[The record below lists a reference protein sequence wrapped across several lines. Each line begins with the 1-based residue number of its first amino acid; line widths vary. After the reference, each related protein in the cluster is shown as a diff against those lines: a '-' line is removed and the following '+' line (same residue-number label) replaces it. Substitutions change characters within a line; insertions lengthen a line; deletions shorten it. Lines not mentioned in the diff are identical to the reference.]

1 MKAYPSKFW
10 TSLFKRFCDDDF
22 FEELQGDLEEK
33 FCENVERYGTR
44 KAQSLYRAEV
54 IKMIR
59 PSVLRTPE
67 FIVNLSQLSLFQ
79 IHLKL
84 AFRNIYRHKVFS
96 TVNIFGLAAALSAS
110 LFLVNI
116 LYTGYTMD
124 THHKDAQRIYRVS
137 TYTHDVKSGDFK
149 LATVSYPLADK
160 LRSQIPEMVDLTE
173 IDSYRSEIFNV
184 DGVETPI
191 RGLHTTPAFFEL
203 FSFEII
209 HGDISLVFE
218 DYQSIAITDR
228 LSQRLFPDEDPL
240 GKVTRNGKVVRAI
253 IESPLGK
260 SHINF
265 DFIGQLYPK
274 EQNIK
279 SSSGD
284 LWDPMGMRYAYF
296 KLAPGTA
303 VSTVDEKL
311 SLLSNEINETKLNKE
326 RTYRLMSQQISDIVF
341 GDEEYNSLGF
351 FMSRKD
357 SIMFYVLLG
366 VLLLLACFNY
376 TNMSVARAIQ
386 RTKEISIRKVAGSKR
401 SQIIGQFLVETVL
414 FSLIGLFLGILL
426 YKAFLPQFM
435 LMIPDI
441 VPVITPEIN
450 IEILLVFI
458 VFTSLVGLMAGIIPS
473 LYFANT
479 SPLAIFNSKI
489 KGKRLSLLTLRKVLV
504 TLQLTLSMFCILFIS
519 VGFSQYQ
526 TLISTR
532 FNFQKEQIVSVKAGK
547 AELPLLKQ
555 EFLRIP
561 EVEAISIASSLP
573 GMELV
578 SGFELKEVGQTDSLF
593 VRIATTDTDFE
604 QVFEPGLLSGEF
616 FTPEATGTGHG
627 QMLVDRLFLSSF
639 NIPEEEA
646 IGRTFKTRHS
656 TIQYEITG
664 VLDDFVLGS
673 LISGRQVPSALIHLE
688 QPFMP
693 SQLAIRLQQGS
704 ARSALDKLEAAWQ
717 EIKPEERFLPVFLDN
732 AIEDSYRQLQD
743 VIKLLSF
750 LGIVIIGISL
760 LGQLGMA
767 LYNAE
772 TRVKEI
778 GVRKVLGARLFS
790 ILRLLLKST
799 LISLVIASL
808 IATPGIIYFFRE
820 VIFVGMRVTTDIG
833 IPELGTGILLLSLF
847 VILLVVIQ
855 TRKVAM
861 ANPAE
866 SLRNE

>member
-1 MKAYPSKFW
+1 MNNKPSKFW
-10 TSLFKRFCDDDF
+10 TSLFKWFCKDDF

-33 FCENVERYGTR
+33 FCENMERHGAS
-44 KAQSLYRAEV
+44 KAKSLYRAEV

-59 PSVLRTPE
+59 PSVLRTPK
-67 FIVNLSQLSLFQ
+67 FILNLSQLSLFQ

-96 TVNIFGLAAALSAS
+96 AVNIFGLAAALSAS

-116 LYTGYTMD
+116 LYTGHTLD
-124 THHKDAQRIYRVS
+124 SHHKDSHRIYRVS
-137 TYTHDVKSGDFK
+137 TYTHDIKSGDFK

-160 LRSQIPEMVDLTE
+160 LRNQIPEMSDLTE
-173 IDSYRSEIFNV
+173 IESYRSEIFNV
-184 DGVETPI
+184 DGVETRI
-191 RGLHTTPAFFEL
+191 KGLHTTPSFFEL
-203 FSFEII
+203 FSFEPI
-209 HGDISLVFE
+209 HGDIALVFE
-218 DYQSIAITDR
+218 DHQSIAITDE
-228 LSQRLFPDEDPL
+228 LSKRLFPDEDPL
-240 GKVTRNGKVVRAI
+240 GKVTQNGKVVRAI

-265 DFIGQLYPK
+265 DFIGHLDAK
-274 EQNIK
+274 KQNIT
-279 SSSGD
+279 SPDGD

-296 KLAPGTA
+296 KLASGATISK
-303 VSTVDEKL
+303 VNEKL
-311 SLLSNEINETKLNKE
+311 SLLSSEINETKLNKD
-326 RTYRLMSQQISDIVF
+326 RTYQLASQYITDIIF

-351 FMSRKD
+351 FMSRKN

-435 LMIPDI
+435 LMVPDI
-441 VPVITPEIN
+441 VPVITPNIN

-458 VFTSLVGLMAGIIPS
+458 LFTSLVGLMAGIIPS

-479 SPLAIFNSKI
+479 SPLAIFNSKV
-489 KGKRLSLLTLRKVLV
+489 KSKRLSLLTLRKVLV

-532 FNFQKEQIVSVKAGK
+532 FNFQKEQVVSIKADK

-561 EVEAISIASSLP
+561 EVKAISIASSLP

-578 SGFELKEVGQTDSLF
+578 SGFELKEVGKMDSLF

-604 QVFEPGLLSGEF
+604 QVFEPGLLRGEF
-616 FTPEATGTGHG
+616 FKPKATGTGHG

-646 IGRTFKTRHS
+646 IGRIFKTRNS

-673 LISGRQVPSALIHLE
+673 LISGRHVPSALIHLE

-693 SQLAIRLQQGS
+693 SHLAIRLQQGD
-704 ARSALDKLEAAWQ
+704 AQSALDKLEAAWQ
-717 EIKPEERFLPVFLDN
+717 EIKPEERFMPVFLDN

-790 ILRLLLKST
+790 IVKLLLKST
-799 LISLVIASL
+799 LISLVIASV

-855 TRKVAM
+855 TRKIAM